1 MLQAGFAR
9 IDITP
14 PLGTSLQ
21 GYYRIRYADGI
32 LDPLL
37 ATAVA
42 FENDG
47 KLAVLISLDLI
58 GCGQRFLD
66 PIREAAAEK
75 IGTDPEA
82 IIIHCCH
89 THLGPKTG
97 TGEAVEYIAK
107 LKTYICDLVQL
118 AVQDLKPVTEK
129 KYTRGRVVDVAFV
142 RRYRMKDGTAATNPG
157 RLNPDIVAPIGTAD
171 EQSQLLILKRG
182 RDPEIGIVN
191 FQVHPDMIGGNT
203 ISADFP
209 HFVRTT
215 YEKLID
221 NSRCVYING
230 TQGNINHID
239 VRLPKEVNSGYKW
252 ARYAGIEIAAS
263 VISRYE
269 LAEELEGEEIRYG
282 IQDTTV
288 QIRQGT
294 PEQRARAEQV
304 WKVYKDNGCSK
315 DTANAFI
322 AEKGWDITVAEAGRL
337 ARLDGE
343 KEKTL
348 HLSAIAVGDVTF
360 AAFPGEPFVDVG
372 RTIKSRS
379 PFTLTMPL
387 CCANGMEGY
396 YPMRE
401 DYQEDGYEL
410 RVAKYEEGTAEQ
422 LIDTSVELLNSLK

>member
-21 GYYRIRYADGI
+21 GYYRVRLADGI

-37 ATAVA
+37 ATAVVFDNGA
-42 FENDG
+42 
-47 KLAVLISLDLI
+47 KRAALVSLDLI
-58 GCGQRFLD
+58 GCGQKYLD

-75 IGTDPEA
+75 LGTDPAA

-118 AVQDLKPVTEK
+118 AAQDLHPVTEK

-157 RLNPDIVAPIGTAD
+157 RLNPDIVAPIGTPD
-171 EQSQLLILKRG
+171 EQSQLLILKRENA
-182 RDPEIGIVN
+182 PEIGIVN

-239 VRLPKEVNSGYKW
+239 VRLPKEVNGGYKW
-252 ARYAGIEIAAS
+252 ARYAGISIAAS

-269 LAEELEGEEIRYG
+269 LAEELPGEEIAYG
-282 IQDTTV
+282 IKDVTV
-288 QIRQGT
+288 GIRTGT
-294 PEQRARAEQV
+294 PESRAQATEV
-304 WKVYKDNGCSK
+304 WKIFKESGKD
-315 DTANAFI
+315 DAI
-322 AEKGWDITVAEAGRL
+322 AYIKEKGWDMTVPEAGRL
-337 ARLDGE
+337 ARWDGE
-343 KEKTL
+343 SQKTL
-348 HLSAIAVGDVTF
+348 HLSAIAVGEAVF
-360 AAFPGEPFVDVG
+360 AGFPGEAFVDVG
-372 RTIKSRS
+372 RNTKARS

-387 CCANGMEGY
+387 CIANGAEGY
-396 YPMRE
+396 YPMAE
-401 DYQEDGYEL
+401 DYHEDGYEL
-410 RVAKYEEGTAEQ
+410 RVAKYEEGTAEA
-422 LIDTSVELLNSLK
+422 LTDTSVELINTLK